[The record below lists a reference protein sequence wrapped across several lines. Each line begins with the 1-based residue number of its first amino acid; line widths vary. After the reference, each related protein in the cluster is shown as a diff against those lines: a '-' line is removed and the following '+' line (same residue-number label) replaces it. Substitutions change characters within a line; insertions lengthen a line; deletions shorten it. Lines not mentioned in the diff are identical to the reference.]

1 MNGPWVAFL
10 FDTIHRKDT
19 IKGEQNM
26 NQNIVEAT
34 HQTAEKIQ
42 KYYSWRAS
50 NYDAGA
56 SFEVEHHAEALRLA
70 NVQGGQ
76 RVLDVACGTGRGTVG
91 LAQAVGAAGSVDALD
106 LSEAMLDQARTK
118 IEKLGLK
125 DRVRFKQGNA
135 GELPY
140 PDNMFDLVYNGY
152 MFDLIPLD
160 RFMPILKEMARVLK
174 PGGKLVLVNMS
185 KPDERKT
192 FFEKI
197 YEKGWAVMPCR
208 PVLMSGYLTP
218 AGFTDIQRLYRP
230 TRGSIVSLLWGQEI
244 VLARKDAR
252 G

>member
-1 MNGPWVAFL
+1 M
-10 FDTIHRKDT
+10 K
-19 IKGEQNM
+19 QNM
-26 NQNIVEAT
+26 VEAT

-42 KYYSWRAS
+42 RYYSWRAS

-56 SFEVEHHAEALRLA
+56 GFEVEHHAEALQLA
-70 NVQGGQ
+70 NVQMGQ

-91 LAQAVGAAGSVDALD
+91 LAQEVGKTGSVDALD
-106 LSEAMLDQARTK
+106 LSEAMLEQARAK
-118 IEKLGLK
+118 IETLGLG
-125 DRVRFKQGNA
+125 DRVHFKQGNA
-135 GELPY
+135 RELPY
-140 PDNMFDLVYNGY
+140 PDNIFDLVYNGY

-160 RFMPILKEMARVLK
+160 GFAPILKEMARVLK

-208 PVLMSGYLTP
+208 PVLMSAYLTP

-230 TRGSIVSLLWGQEI
+230 TRRSIVSLLWGQEI
-244 VLARKDAR
+244 VLARKA
-252 G
+252 